1 MTDDIPK
8 RPGDEDADPFA
19 FEPDE
24 QDLGPADGPSAAP
37 ADGPPPASGDDDP
50 FAFPPDDGAA
60 RVPGEAPSP
69 RDEEARAAQPDGA
82 SLPPRRGRR
91 RSRRIPRTAQET
103 ETIRTVAE
111 EASQRAQAIG
121 VRWLAVAGI
130 VLVLLAGVTTLT
142 GRDSEQGGDVQAGE
156 TLPPFAAPLA
166 TRPELK
172 DQDYVNVADGDG
184 QGERGK
190 RAACSITS
198 PSAITSCAL
207 LRRGPLVLV
216 IFSRGI
222 DACVSAVDEL
232 DRIRGRYPR
241 LQTLA
246 VATLGRHGPT
256 SDTVL
261 ARRWTLPVAYD
272 RDAGLSTLLG
282 APACPLVLFVR
293 QDGSIAQ
300 RIIGDVDTAAL
311 TRGVEGLLRPPT
323 PATSTAVD
331 VTPPG
336 R

>member
-1 MTDDIPK
+1 VTADTPK
-8 RPGDEDADPFA
+8 GPGEPEDPFA
-19 FEPDE
+19 FDPDRRDRPGGGADREPEAHDPFAFGPDD
-24 QDLGPADGPSAAP
+24 QDDPDPRTGRSAADRDGATDDPADGAGPADGPPSRRRRRRERR
-37 ADGPPPASGDDDP
+37 
-50 FAFPPDDGAA
+50 AA
-60 RVPGEAPSP
+60 RT
-69 RDEEARAAQPDGA
+69 DEEN
-82 SLPPRRGRR
+82 
-91 RSRRIPRTAQET
+91 
-103 ETIRTVAE
+103 ETIRTVAD
-111 EASQRAQAIG
+111 EASRRAQAIG

-130 VLVLLAGVTTLT
+130 VLVLLAGVSTLT
-142 GRDSEQGGDVQAGE
+142 GRGGEQGGDVQAGE

-172 DQDYVNVADGDG
+172 GQDDVNVADGDG
-184 QGERGK
+184 QGERGR

-198 PSAITSCAL
+198 SSAITSCAL

-232 DRIRGRYPR
+232 DRVRGRYPG

-256 SDTVL
+256 AETV
-261 ARRWTLPVAYD
+261 ASRRWTLPVAYD

-293 QDGSIAQ
+293 QDGTIAQ
-300 RIIGDVDTAAL
+300 RIIGEVSTAAL
-311 TRGVEGLLRPPT
+311 TRGIDALLRPAT
-323 PATSTAVD
+323 PGTTTAVD
-331 VTPPG
+331 GAAPG